1 METNIAPIVLFVY
14 NRPMHTHQT
23 VEALKQNR
31 LSEQSELFI
40 FSDAPGTEAQ
50 DEKVKEVRRYIRQI
64 TGFKSVRIVERKTNF
79 GLARSVIEGVSKVIQ
94 EYGRVIVLE
103 DDLQV
108 SPYFLDFMNSAL
120 DTYENESKVMHISG
134 YMFPIGDLDLPETFF
149 LRGASCWGWAT
160 WARAWKMF
168 ESDTRNLFD
177 AIRAKKLEYEFD
189 MQGTVGYTNM
199 LEHQLN
205 GDVDSWAVR
214 WYASVFLNEGNC
226 LHPAQSLVNNIGH
239 DGTGVHCGTNTM
251 YEVEISSVRP
261 IVKKQDIKESFEGL
275 KALKRFYSSF
285 KPPFY
290 IRIYTKLCRL
300 IKNRKF

>member
-1 METNIAPIVLFVY
+1 MINKTAPIVLFVY
-14 NRPMHTHQT
+14 NRPMHVQQT

-40 FSDAPGTEAQ
+40 FSDAPRTEAQ
-50 DEKVKEVRRYIRQI
+50 EEKVKEVRRYIHQI
-64 TGFKSVRIVERKTNF
+64 TGFKSVKIVERKTNF

-94 EYGRVIVLE
+94 DYGRVIVLE

-120 DTYENESKVMHISG
+120 DTYENEDKVMHISG

-160 WARAWKMF
+160 WAKAWKMF
-168 ESDTRNLFD
+168 ESDTKNLLD
-177 AIRAKKLEYEFD
+177 AIRAKKLEHEFD

-239 DGTGVHCGTNTM
+239 DGTGVHCGTNTI

-285 KPPFY
+285 KQPFY
-290 IRIYTKLCRL
+290 IRIYTKLSRL

>member
-1 METNIAPIVLFVY
+1 MKTNIAPIVLFVY

-23 VEALKQNR
+23 VEALKQNL
-31 LSEQSELFI
+31 LSKQSKLII

-64 TGFKSVRIVERKTNF
+64 TGFKSVKIVERKTNF

-120 DTYENESKVMHISG
+120 DVYENESKVMHISG

-160 WARAWKMF
+160 WARAWEMF
-168 ESDTRNLFD
+168 ESDTKNLLD

-290 IRIYTKLCRL
+290 IRIYNKLYRL

>member
-1 METNIAPIVLFVY
+1 MINKTAPIVLFVY
-14 NRPMHTHQT
+14 NRPMHVQQT

-40 FSDAPGTEAQ
+40 FSDAPRTEAQ
-50 DEKVKEVRRYIRQI
+50 EEKVKEVRRYIHQI
-64 TGFKSVRIVERKTNF
+64 TGFKSVKIVERKTNF

-120 DTYENESKVMHISG
+120 DTYESEDKVMHISG
-134 YMFPIGDLDLPETFF
+134 YMFPIDDLDLPETFF

-168 ESDTRNLFD
+168 ESDSKNLLD

-189 MQGTVGYTNM
+189 MQGTVGYTKM
-199 LEHQLN
+199 LENQLN

-214 WYASVFLNEGNC
+214 WYASVFLNAGNC
-226 LHPAQSLVNNIGH
+226 LHPARSLVNNIGH

-285 KPPFY
+285 KQPFY
-290 IRIYTKLCRL
+290 IRIYTKLSRL

>member
-1 METNIAPIVLFVY
+1 MINKTAPIVLFVY
-14 NRPMHTHQT
+14 NRPMHVQQT

-40 FSDAPGTEAQ
+40 FSDAPGAEAQ

-64 TGFKSVRIVERKTNF
+64 TGFKSVKIVERKTNF

-120 DTYENESKVMHISG
+120 DTYESEDKVMHISG
-134 YMFPIGDLDLPETFF
+134 YMFPIDDLDLPETFF

-168 ESDTRNLFD
+168 ESDSKNLLD

-189 MQGTVGYTNM
+189 MQGTVGYTKM
-199 LEHQLN
+199 LENQLN

-214 WYASVFLNEGNC
+214 WYASVFLNAGNC
-226 LHPAQSLVNNIGH
+226 LHPARSLVNNIGH

-285 KPPFY
+285 KQPFY
-290 IRIYTKLCRL
+290 IRIYTKLSRL